1 MEYII
6 WFLQE
11 LLRYV
16 GELNP
21 SLFYVAVIGLLI
33 YMIRQSNTDR
43 ESVNKRFKEQQEE
56 IVQVRKDYQSGMN
69 EIRKELADIKE
80 NTLKELEEGLRENRK
95 LTLRGIITNITLPIE
110 YRLKSYDDYKGEGG
124 NSWIDN
130 YVETQLLKEE
140 DKEK

>member
-16 GELNP
+16 GDLNP

-43 ESVNKRFKEQQEE
+43 ESVNKRLKEQQEE
-56 IVQVRKDYQSGMN
+56 IVQVRKDYQRDYFKRARRGSK
-69 EIRKELADIKE
+69 RK
-80 NTLKELEEGLRENRK
+80 
-95 LTLRGIITNITLPIE
+95 
-110 YRLKSYDDYKGEGG
+110 
-124 NSWIDN
+124 
-130 YVETQLLKEE
+130 
-140 DKEK
+140 

>member
-33 YMIRQSNTDR
+33 YMIRQGNTDR
-43 ESVNKRFKEQQEE
+43 ESVNKRLKEQQEE

-80 NTLKELEEGLRENRK
+80 ITLKELEEGLRENRK
-95 LTLRGIITNITLPIE
+95 LTLRGIITNTTLPIE
-110 YRLKSYDDYKGEGG
+110 YRLKSFDDYKSEGG

-130 YVETQLLKEE
+130 YVVTQLLKEE